1 MPGKYTLDT
10 LPEPNDKRVV
20 LREVP
25 IHKVAVRRFSWTT
38 SESAFKKHEAEL
50 LNALERDGVE
60 TVGVVNVARY
70 NTPWTIP
77 FMLRSEVQIEV
88 R

>member
-1 MPGKYTLDT
+1 
-10 LPEPNDKRVV
+10 